1 MAGKDASGKASFYRF
16 VRSGTGSR
24 TARVTFAMRAVK
36 MTKRLKSPWPEGFVR
51 LRACRASSRMPIHKH
66 RIASAPA
73 NHWRMG
79 FPAIFHSPFH
89 QIGIRMSQYEF
100 SVSAQVQFLPEESDP
115 ERRQY
120 AFAYTLTIR
129 NTGQVPAQL
138 IARHWVITDSDNNE
152 QEVKGL
158 GVVGHQPLPKPGE
171 HFEYTSWAVIGTP
184 VGTMRGEYF
193 CVAEDGERFE
203 APVPEF
209 ILRMPRTLH

>member
-1 MAGKDASGKASFYRF
+1 MALR
-16 VRSGTGSR
+16 RQW
-24 TARVTFAMRAVK
+24 AVK
-36 MTKRLKSPWPEGFVR
+36 PLALGP
-51 LRACRASSRMPIHKH
+51 SSDLV
-66 RIASAPA
+66 APVQ
-73 NHWRMG
+73 
-79 FPAIFHSPFH
+79 

-100 SVSAQVQFLPEESDP
+100 SVSAQVQFLPVESDP

-138 IARHWVITDSDNNE
+138 IARHWVITDSE
-152 QEVKGL
+152 KTVQEVKGL
-158 GVVGHQPLPKPGE
+158 GVVGHQPLLKPGE
-171 HFEYTSWAVIGTP
+171 QFEYTSWAVIATP

-193 CVAEDGERFE
+193 CVAEDGERFD